1 MKFTGLICFI
11 ISSSLLCAQ
20 DKQVGEHPLSFYPLL
35 SKELKTNTVI
45 PGDSLIKVLIQLNST
60 NPASSNPQLKAEIN
74 QAIGEL
80 YYDAHI
86 YDQALRYLTLAKNIY
101 DQQLPEMGSIRL
113 LTSVGKAYIQRGN
126 YFLAAQSFRDAL
138 RLVKPPDQF
147 YENEIRD
154 YLAQVYNLNPSI
166 NLSPQFFI
174 QSFELKK
181 KLGDE
186 PGMLRIAQRLTETFF
201 QENQLDKSLIYAQ
214 LSIELAAKL
223 NRPDEVIFS
232 SIEKAN
238 LYSKMSRPGEAF
250 ALLEL
255 LKPQINPT
263 NLHLSS
269 RYETALGNYY
279 LAQNNDSLG
288 LLHYKAAL
296 PARPIP
302 MLSQYVYRNQAESFQ
317 QRGNYKMSLEFYQ
330 KYLKEVNIANAASV
344 QSGLI
349 NIEEIAARGKS
360 KDEIRY
366 LNAENLLKDSL
377 LKKEKLLADA
387 LTAKNDMQ
395 TQQLLDQQRLSTLM
409 EREVELQKQNV
420 RDEQNKR
427 YMLIGASC
435 IFLLL
440 GGWLY
445 WMYRMQK
452 NKNRIIEKQSGD
464 MEMLIKEVHHRVK
477 NNLQIIS
484 SLLDMQ
490 SMSIQDKTASSAI
503 REGKNRVQS
512 MALIHQNLYHD
523 GNIRSINVRD
533 YIQHLVTSLFDSYQ
547 IENNK
552 IKLTTEISN
561 LHLDVD
567 TVVPIGLIINELIS
581 NSLKYAFIN
590 QSAGDLAIT
599 LKPNGNDTLYFSVR
613 DNGNGFPPG
622 WTPDSKHSFGY
633 QLIKAF
639 AKKLKARLE
648 TFNDQGAV
656 VILHIAKY
664 KII

>member
-1 MKFTGLICFI
+1 MKFIGLLYLSIACNI
-11 ISSSLLCAQ
+11 ICAQ
-20 DKQVGEHPLSFYPLL
+20 VKRKVSHPLSPYPLL
-35 SKELKTNTVI
+35 SQELITKVDI
-45 PGDSLIKVLIQLNST
+45 PADSLLKFLIHHSSAI
-60 NPASSNPQLKAEIN
+60 PASSPLQLKTEIN
-74 QAIGEL
+74 LAIGEL
-80 YYDAHI
+80 YYSTGV
-86 YDQALRYLTLAKNIY
+86 YDQALKYLAIAKNLY
-101 DQQLPEMGSIRL
+101 DQQLPESGSIRL
-113 LTSVGKAYIQRGN
+113 LTAIGKAYFQRGN
-126 YFLAAQSFRDAL
+126 YLLAAQSFRDAL
-138 RLVKPPDQF
+138 KMIKPADQVT
-147 YENEIRD
+147 EDEIRD
-154 YLAQVYNLNPSI
+154 YLTQVYNLNPSI
-166 NLSPQFFI
+166 NLSTQFFI
-174 QSFELKK
+174 KSFELKK
-181 KLGDE
+181 KLDDR
-186 PGMLRIAQRLTETFF
+186 PGMLRIAQRLTETFYLEK
-201 QENQLDKSLIYAQ
+201 QLENSLKYAQ
-214 LSIELAAKL
+214 LCVDLAKQL
-223 NRPDEVIFS
+223 NRPEEVIFS
-232 SIEKAN
+232 SIDIAN
-238 LYSKMSRPGEAF
+238 LYTKMSRFTEAH
-250 ALLEL
+250 AVLEQ
-255 LKPQINPT
+255 LKHRT
-263 NLHLSS
+263 NTTSLHIYS

-279 LAQNNDSLG
+279 LSQHQDSLG

-302 MLSQYVYRNQAESFQ
+302 MLNQYVYRNQAETFQ
-317 QRGNYKMSLEFYQ
+317 HLGNYKMALELYQ
-330 KYLKEVNIANAASV
+330 KYLKEFSLANASNV

-349 NIEEIAARGKS
+349 NIEENAARGKS

-366 LNAENLLKDSL
+366 LNAENLFKDSL

-387 LTAKNDMQ
+387 LIAKNEMQ

-409 EREVELQKQNV
+409 EREVELQKQKV
-420 RDEQNKR
+420 KDEQNKR
-427 YMLIGASC
+427 YMFIGASC

-445 WMYRMQK
+445 WMYRIQK
-452 NKNRIIEKQSGD
+452 NKNLIIEKQSGD
-464 MEMLIKEVHHRVK
+464 MEMLMKEVHHRVK

-503 REGKNRVQS
+503 KEGKNRVQS
-512 MALIHQNLYHD
+512 MALIHQNLYHE

-552 IKLTTEISN
+552 IKLTTEISAMQ
-561 LHLDVD
+561 LDVD

-581 NSLKYAFIN
+581 NSLKYAFVN
-590 QSAGDLAIT
+590 QADGDLSIT

-613 DNGNGFPPG
+613 DNGRGFPPG

-664 KII
+664 KVI